1 VPVLKARIGG
11 AWVPVGGGSDEVSI
25 GPNDPGDTTTELWY
39 DTDEPNLY
47 EPDTA
52 RWNSAWG
59 VVATLTNNTDYTGIA
74 AAETWVNSGA
84 FTAVAGR
91 KYSLMVRQHV
101 QQSTNGDAFYIRAA
115 IDGILVVFLV
125 HEEST
130 YHRVVHTPSIAYSA
144 VTSGSK
150 QVYVSLQRIS
160 GTGTASALNYN
171 YTNAIVNVIDL
182 GPVALASNPPA
193 QPASVWTF
201 VTFQNGWGNTGGS
214 HQLGAYRL
222 LGDQVQLR
230 GLVKGGTNAAAIF
243 TLPAG
248 YRPTATVVAATNHIV
263 GGNWAFGIVQI
274 TTDGAVAPF
283 GSTAPTDV
291 SLNNLSFSV
300 L

>member
-1 VPVLKARIGG
+1 MPVLKARISG
-11 AWVPVGGGSDEVSI
+11 AWVDVGGGGVDEVWI
-25 GPNDPGDTTTELWY
+25 GTAAPTDTATELWY

-59 VVATLTNNTDYTGIA
+59 NVVPQTANSDIDVA
-74 AAETWVNSGA
+74 AGPTTVRSVT

-91 KYSLMVRQHV
+91 RYVVRVLTASSYTTGQTV
-101 QQSTNGDAFYIRAA
+101 GQSFTTALQLDGVTQLNFVIQVDVNDNYQPSATTTVELTPAGGSRTVA
-115 IDGILVVFLV
+115 IVIN
-125 HEEST
+125 
-130 YHRVVHTPSIAYSA
+130 RNN
-144 VTSGSK
+144 
-150 QVYVSLQRIS
+150 
-160 GTGTASALNYN
+160 GTGTFRARYAL
-171 YTNAIVNVIDL
+171 AIDDV
-182 GPVALASNPPA
+182 GPVSLSSNPPA
-193 QPASVWTF
+193 QPASVWTP
-201 VTFQNGWGNTGGS
+201 VTFQNGWSNSGGT

-274 TTDGAVAPF
+274 ATDGAVAPF
-283 GSTAPTDV
+283 GSAAPTDV